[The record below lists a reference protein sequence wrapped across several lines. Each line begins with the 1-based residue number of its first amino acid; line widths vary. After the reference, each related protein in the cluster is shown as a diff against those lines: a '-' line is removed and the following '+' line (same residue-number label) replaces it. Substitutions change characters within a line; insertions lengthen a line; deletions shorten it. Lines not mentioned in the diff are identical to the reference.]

1 MSFSFRQIHLDFHT
15 SGEIPDV
22 GTAFDKS
29 EFQRT
34 LREAAV
40 DSITCFSLCHHGY
53 SYHPTKVGTMH
64 PALSFNLLRAQIDAA
79 HEVGIRVPVYLSAG
93 GNEFCAQTHPE
104 WREINPPGIS
114 PRGAQSLFEPGFH
127 KLCFNSGYLD
137 HLCAMIEEVMVL
149 FPDADGIFL
158 DIVLQR
164 QCCCP
169 NCLHD
174 MFRLGLEPEREE
186 DRQRFSRKVL
196 ERYYARTVEAVRK
209 HDPGMPIFHNS
220 GGIDRSHPELLQKY
234 FSHLEL
240 ESLPTGGWGYDFFPL
255 SAGFARKTGLHFV
268 GMTGKFHGG
277 WGEFGSFKH
286 PNALRYECALAL
298 ANGAGISIGDQLHP
312 DGRLDESTYRIIGAA
327 YREVREKEPYCRC
340 AKNRAEIALISAAS
354 CNLPDGNEFDIGASR
369 FLLESHFLFD
379 LLHPEMDFSS
389 YTLVIFP
396 DAMEW
401 SGELVERI
409 NRYLASGGK
418 ILLSGRSLL
427 QAPFDLGAEIVG
439 PEEFSVC
446 YLLPPKEFSPDFLT
460 TPFVLYSGAVRMRVR
475 RGISTGSVF
484 DPYFER
490 TLKHFCSHRQTPNRP
505 ERSGWDAGVVSE
517 SGAALACPVFYEYRQ
532 NGPAV
537 LRIHLAKI
545 VEILLGSRRIIR
557 TTLPS
562 IARVF
567 VMDAPEENREIIHLL
582 FAPIVKRGAG
592 VEIIEDLTPLRNV
605 EVVFSPRRPVKRIL
619 LVPEGRTL
627 SFESISGGRIRFRV
641 EEFTCHAMISLES

>member
-1 MSFSFRQIHLDFHT
+1 
-15 SGEIPDV
+15 
-22 GTAFDKS
+22 
-29 EFQRT
+29 
-34 LREAAV
+34 
-40 DSITCFSLCHHGY
+40 
-53 SYHPTKVGTMH
+53 
-64 PALSFNLLRAQIDAA
+64 
-79 HEVGIRVPVYLSAG
+79 
-93 GNEFCAQTHPE
+93 
-104 WREINPPGIS
+104 
-114 PRGAQSLFEPGFH
+114 
-127 KLCFNSGYLD
+127 
-137 HLCAMIEEVMVL
+137 
-149 FPDADGIFL
+149 
-158 DIVLQR
+158 
-164 QCCCP
+164 
-169 NCLHD
+169 
-174 MFRLGLEPEREE
+174 
-186 DRQRFSRKVL
+186 
-196 ERYYARTVEAVRK
+196 
-209 HDPGMPIFHNS
+209 
-220 GGIDRSHPELLQKY
+220 
-234 FSHLEL
+234 
-240 ESLPTGGWGYDFFPL
+240 
-255 SAGFARKTGLHFV
+255 
-268 GMTGKFHGG
+268 MTGKFHGG

-327 YREVREKEPYCRC
+327 YREVREKEPYCRG
-340 AKNRAEIALISAAS
+340 AKNQAEIALISAAS

-517 SGAALACPVFYEYRQ
+517 SGAALACPGFYEYRQ

-562 IARVF
+562 VARVF